1 VSEAVPGKLI
11 GRDLFSG
18 GILWFEEIGRN
29 EVARVGGKGA
39 SLGELVRAGIRVPP
53 GFVITTPVFTAFMD
67 AADPSGQ
74 LRLEVAGL
82 DADDL
87 AAITRAGAR
96 LRERIKETPLSAE
109 LAVSF
114 STACAKLQPRND
126 GFAVRSSATS
136 EDSDT
141 ASFAGL
147 QDTYLWVPAKQVPDR
162 IRACWASLYNAESIG
177 YRRRLGIPELPLAM
191 AVVVQAMVDASA
203 AGVMFSRS
211 PTTGDK
217 SVVTIEASWGLGS
230 SIVGGEV
237 TPDKYIVN
245 KVTGEVIDRVIASK
259 AIRHVREAGGAGVR
273 VEAVSA
279 AQSSASCLD
288 ERQIA
293 ALVRIAK
300 HCEQH
305 YGCPQDM
312 EWAVAAETLSGA
324 VSGAASGAVSE
335 AAGGDAGDGTGE
347 DVIYLLQSRPET
359 VWSRREAEAVL
370 KPRAK
375 AFEHVFAVLGG
386 GDRK

>member
-1 VSEAVPGKLI
+1 MSDAVPEDMLRGDML
-11 GRDLFSG
+11 SG
-18 GILWFEEIGRN
+18 GILWFEDIGRN
-29 EVARVGGKGA
+29 DVARVGGKGA

-53 GFVITTPVFTAFMD
+53 GFVIATAIFETFME
-67 AADPSGQ
+67 AADPGGRLRRVVAELDAGDLEAIDRSGGQ
-74 LRLEVAGL
+74 LR
-82 DADDL
+82 
-87 AAITRAGAR
+87 
-96 LRERIKETPLSAE
+96 ERVRDTPLPSE
-109 LAVSF
+109 LATAF
-114 STACAKLQPRND
+114 SAACLKLSTGND

-136 EDSDT
+136 EDSEA

-147 QDTYLWVPAKQVPDR
+147 QDTYLWVSAAQVPDR
-162 IRACWASLYNAESIG
+162 IRACWASLYNAESIS
-177 YRRRLGIPELPLAM
+177 YRRRLGLAEQPLAM

-273 VEAVSA
+273 VEDVPA
-279 AQSSASCLD
+279 AQRSASCLG
-288 ERQIA
+288 EPQIT
-293 ALVRIAK
+293 ALVRIARQ
-300 HCEQH
+300 CEKH

-312 EWAVAAETLSGA
+312 EWAVDAQAAE
-324 VSGAASGAVSE
+324 E
-335 AAGGDAGDGTGE
+335 ATGE
-347 DVIYLLQSRPET
+347 EEGADVIYLLQSRPET
-359 VWSRREAEAVL
+359 VWSRREATAVPA
-370 KPRAK
+370 PREK

-386 GDRK
+386 GAKK

>member
-1 VSEAVPGKLI
+1 
-11 GRDLFSG
+11 
-18 GILWFEEIGRN
+18 
-29 EVARVGGKGA
+29 
-39 SLGELVRAGIRVPP
+39 
-53 GFVITTPVFTAFMD
+53 
-67 AADPSGQ
+67 
-74 LRLEVAGL
+74 
-82 DADDL
+82 
-87 AAITRAGAR
+87 
-96 LRERIKETPLSAE
+96 
-109 LAVSF
+109 
-114 STACAKLQPRND
+114 
-126 GFAVRSSATS
+126 
-136 EDSDT
+136 
-141 ASFAGL
+141 
-147 QDTYLWVPAKQVPDR
+147 
-162 IRACWASLYNAESIG
+162 
-177 YRRRLGIPELPLAM
+177 
-191 AVVVQAMVDASA
+191 MVDASA

-293 ALVRIAK
+293 ALVGIAK
-300 HCEQH
+300 HCELRH
-305 YGCPQDM
+305 TAARDM
-312 EWAVAAETLSGA
+312 EWAGGCPAARVGKR
-324 VSGAASGAVSE
+324 VMGR
-335 AAGGDAGDGTGE
+335 
-347 DVIYLLQSRPET
+347 IYLLQSRPET
-359 VWSRREAEAVL
+359 VWSRREAAAVL

>member
-1 VSEAVPGKLI
+1 M
-11 GRDLFSG
+11 G

-29 EVARVGGKGA
+29 DVASAGGKGA

-53 GFVITTPVFTAFMD
+53 GFVIATPIFGAFME
-67 AADPSGQ
+67 AADPGGH
-74 LRLEVAGL
+74 LRCAVGEL

-87 AAITRAGAR
+87 AAIARIGER
-96 LRERIKETPLSAE
+96 LRERVRETPLPAE
-109 LAVSF
+109 LAAVF
-114 STACAKLQPRND
+114 SEACRKLAAGSD

-136 EDSDT
+136 EDSAA

-147 QDTYLWVPAKQVPDR
+147 QDTYLWVSAQRVPDR
-162 IRACWASLYNAESIG
+162 IRACWASLYNTESIS
-177 YRRRLGIPELPLAM
+177 YRRRLGIAELPLAM

-245 KVTGEVIDRVIASK
+245 KVTGEVIDRVIAAK
-259 AIRHVREAGGAGVR
+259 AIRHVREAGGTGVR
-273 VEAVSA
+273 VEDVPEE
-279 AQSSASCLD
+279 QRSASCLD
-288 ERQIA
+288 ARQIA
-293 ALVRIAK
+293 ALVRIARQ
-300 HCEQH
+300 CETH
-305 YGCPQDM
+305 YGSAQDM
-312 EWAVAAETLSGA
+312 EWAVGA
-324 VSGAASGAVSE
+324 RAMDAQATDE
-335 AAGGDAGDGTGE
+335 AAGE

-359 VWSRREAEAVL
+359 VWSRREATAVFT
-370 KPRAK
+370 PREK

-386 GDRK
+386 NTRK